1 MMPKQIKRFWLSSV
15 TLVAVA
21 VVAVAAQR
29 LWPAMTATS
38 AEYEAYA
45 DVPGIDATFLRDFP
59 LNDTTTVDVTIL
71 EAKNDS
77 AWALLQ
83 KDFNIVPTPPEVLA
97 ILGVDSNI
105 TTFWRVSEI
114 DYSLVKDG
122 RESNYLLFVEQ
133 ELRRKLS
140 IFQIEDE
147 KQNKLIH
154 FNQLSKIKN
163 KRKDKKKF

>member
-97 ILGVDSNI
+97 FHGIDSNMI
-105 TTFWRVSEI
+105 TMTNVSKDNHTPVGKNQTE
-114 DYSLVKDG
+114 DYLMLV
-122 RESNYLLFVEQ
+122 VQ
-133 ELRRKLS
+133 EHRRKVS
-140 IFQIEDE
+140 IFQIERKNQKE
-147 KQNKLIH
+147 MIIHYELSEIRNKENKLI
-154 FNQLSKIKN
+154 NP
-163 KRKDKKKF
+163 